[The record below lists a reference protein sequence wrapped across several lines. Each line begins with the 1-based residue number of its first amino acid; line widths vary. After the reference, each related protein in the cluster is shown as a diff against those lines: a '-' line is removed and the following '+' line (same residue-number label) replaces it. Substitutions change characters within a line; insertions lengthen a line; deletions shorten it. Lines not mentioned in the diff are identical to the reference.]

1 MSRIQLLMGWSA
13 VTLVAVAGEAMADQS
28 SARSATAPSPPT
40 FFVCS
45 GTFSSGSGMAGSST
59 EKDGKP
65 TCFFEADSAAES
77 RAQKECGQNA
87 VCDISATT
95 YMKGNSRIVEKVL
108 AVTRLSG
115 PAYAEPGRAASD
127 KAPLLDPSVC
137 PASELGAFVKAF
149 SGRISIQARFTRWP
163 LAVTDIDAAARP
175 EPKPVTRHVT
185 EQKASYP
192 LMMDIERARRE
203 GKVVRVTQDDKT
215 TGHVE
220 YAGSDN
226 DHKIRYRF
234 QRSRSCWQLVAIDDQ
249 SL

>member
-1 MSRIQLLMGWSA
+1 M
-13 VTLVAVAGEAMADQS
+13 LVAVVAMVGDAAAGQS
-28 SARSATAPSPPT
+28 SARLVTDPSPPK

-45 GTFSSGSGMAGSST
+45 GTFNSGSGTAGSST

-65 TCFFEADSAAES
+65 TCFFEADSAAEA

-87 VCDISATT
+87 VCDIAATT
-95 YMKGNSRIVEKVL
+95 YMKGNRRVVEAVL
-108 AVTRLSG
+108 AVTRLDG
-115 PAYAEPGRAASD
+115 PANREPAGAAPD
-127 KAPLLDPSVC
+127 NAPLLDPSAC
-137 PASELGAFVKAF
+137 PASELGAFVNAF

-163 LAVTDIDAAARP
+163 LAVTHVDAAARP
-175 EPKPVTRHVT
+175 EPKPVTRQVT
-185 EQKASYP
+185 EKKASYP

-203 GKVVRVTQDDKT
+203 GKVVRITQDNKT
-215 TGHVE
+215 TGQVE

-226 DHKIRYRF
+226 GRKIRYLF